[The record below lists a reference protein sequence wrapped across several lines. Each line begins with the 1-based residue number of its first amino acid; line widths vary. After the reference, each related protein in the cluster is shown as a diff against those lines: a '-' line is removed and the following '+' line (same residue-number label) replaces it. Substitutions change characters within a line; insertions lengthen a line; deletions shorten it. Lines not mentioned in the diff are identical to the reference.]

1 MLDLLSVPN
10 FSAACLLLSA
20 VVLVYYKFM
29 GSQKQSDVSKS
40 TKPVKVDKL
49 SLGDPKDVFSSI
61 DSIEGFSW
69 QETKPLQLRPF
80 KQIYHL
86 TMAIENIPMSDLI
99 AVDDTYLERLNLRR
113 KLIEEQG
120 KNVIAANG
128 SVAPAVNEHY
138 IWLTGT
144 YLPKRFPT
152 VFKISEDKTALHNL
166 ATLEDIPLQPSPD
179 IEKSLHILSSHV
191 DTEFYFLRHSPERDD
206 KYVLEAYS
214 SCSPSFDQP
223 SKLNCKLADIHV
235 PHVPGYAAK
244 LELSMDRFFSKIPVG
259 RVVKRHN
266 WSINISGTFFS
277 MDTMHLYEGQQTE
290 KLSKDNFDPDRVKV
304 RCERQTLHRLLENQ
318 DTIVFSFK
326 TYQYPLRQIKEEGM
340 GEELATAIEG
350 LSKGNVPQMAWYKRA
365 VVWEDV
371 VKEYLRS

>member
-266 WSINISGTFFS
+266 WSINISGTFSAWIQCTF
-277 MDTMHLYEGQQTE
+277 
-290 KLSKDNFDPDRVKV
+290 KV